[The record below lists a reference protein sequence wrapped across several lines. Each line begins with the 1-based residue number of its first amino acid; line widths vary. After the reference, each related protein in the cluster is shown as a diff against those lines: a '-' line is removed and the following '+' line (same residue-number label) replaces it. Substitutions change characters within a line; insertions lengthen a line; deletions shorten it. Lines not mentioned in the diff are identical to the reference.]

1 MLKLLRLI
9 AETESMGDF
18 EKTYWRESLNWM
30 SEDQITK
37 FTNILQREKNT
48 LYALALKHNN
58 EMQVMNNKPEW
69 RQYLKETE
77 WMTNEE
83 QGKDILAMLNKI

>member
-1 MLKLLRLI
+1 
-9 AETESMGDF
+9 
-18 EKTYWRESLNWM
+18 M

-48 LYALALKHNN
+48 LDALALKHNN

-77 WMTNEE
+77 
-83 QGKDILAMLNKI
+83 